1 MGKSFFLKRKEF
13 ICIPFHSVYSF
24 TVRQINQLPD
34 NQPTKLPNKIMKT
47 SFIADKIATATGIPA
62 SEIPSRFRQGD
73 KNVLTALDGCRA
85 KWPKRA
91 DEWETEIALE
101 IPEAETGEET
111 KKPVSII
118 IPDAREETEEEENET
133 EEETGPVESVPVSGP
148 FPNISIMGQDA
159 ASFALQGFINDFC
172 RTGEFPASLIITAP
186 AGGGKSHTF
195 NSFVS
200 ALEKAKPVNV
210 VSVETASEFATI
222 DSDGSQALLDALRYS
237 SRGVHSIVKIDE
249 AHLIGKCGAAMKR
262 VIDTLIY
269 GAGQGWKRSGSVTV
283 GTGKNS
289 TYRFDTRFLSLV
301 LITNFPEK
309 IMKGNREAME
319 RRFKLIALQRYSAA
333 VMRKLIPVYFKEKR
347 MKVEPDALT
356 QLLKIHRGTL
366 EALDNFREMAS
377 GHHDGTITKE
387 VFERV
392 LPICKF
398 TLRGFTRDEVKAL
411 KWIAANQAKD
421 EGKGTDKGEPRTR
434 ANILQNFPSLDV
446 GAFYRHCKEQ
456 ETKGKGQDD
465 SIPTPFLVMD
475 GIQYAITETA
485 KTFLSKNSTL

>member
-1 MGKSFFLKRKEF
+1 
-13 ICIPFHSVYSF
+13 
-24 TVRQINQLPD
+24 
-34 NQPTKLPNKIMKT
+34 MKT
-47 SFIADKIATATGIPA
+47 AFITDKLATATGFPKE
-62 SEIPSRFRQGD
+62 EISSRYRSNDQT
-73 KNVLTALDGCRA
+73 LISALGECRA
-85 KWPKRA
+85 KWPKRV
-91 DEWETEIALE
+91 DEWETEIILE
-101 IPEAETGEET
+101 IPVAENGEDITEET
-111 KKPVSII
+111 AAAVM
-118 IPDAREETEEEENET
+118 IPDAVEGEEIEFDVES
-133 EEETGPVESVPVSGP
+133 GPVP
-148 FPNISIMGQDA
+148 FVEATPIEGAPPIISIMGQDA

-200 ALEKAKPVNV
+200 GLEKTRKEINV

-222 DSDGSQALLDALRYS
+222 DSEGSQALLDALRFS
-237 SRGVHSIVKIDE
+237 SRGIHSVVKIDE

-262 VIDTLIY
+262 VLDTLIY

-289 TYRFDTRFLSLV
+289 TYHFNTRFLSLV

-319 RRFKLIALQRYSAA
+319 RRFKLIRLQRYSAV
-333 VMRKLIPVYFKEKR
+333 VMRKLIPVYFREKE

-377 GHHDGTITKE
+377 GHHNGTITKA
-387 VFERV
+387 VFESV

-398 TLRGFTRDEVKAL
+398 TLRGFTRDEVQAL
-411 KWIAANQAKD
+411 KWVAANQGKD
-421 EGKGTDKGEPRTR
+421 ENGSKGEPRTK
-434 ANILQNFPSLDV
+434 ANLIQNFPSLDV

-456 ETKGKGQDD
+456 ETKGKGSDD
-465 SIPTPFLVMD
+465 SLSTPFLVMD
-475 GIQYAITETA
+475 GIQYSVTDTA
-485 KTFLSKNSTL
+485 KTFLSKNPSL